1 MEVKGLSFPSS
12 SLAWPRLL
20 LRSNRHGL
28 RALLSVGLVPY
39 LYGFSAQ
46 FPVPRGPKEK
56 WRFHG
61 RVILVSPYT
70 RTSSVSA
77 SFGWGTLPSNQH
89 THTFR
94 GPSLLQDLGQGRGV
108 LSTHPDQ
115 GLYSPHCAGHLSA
128 LTLCRNSRATFRSM
142 AEPDPLASQ
151 FDRLLQVPRCCGA
164 RCSGGSATRRED

>member
-56 WRFHG
+56 RRFHG

-89 THTFR
+89 TR
-94 GPSLLQDLGQGRGV
+94 LQRSQPAPGPRTRERSLVHPPRPGTPQSPLCRAPLSSDLV
-108 LSTHPDQ
+108 SEFP
-115 GLYSPHCAGHLSA
+115 GHL
-128 LTLCRNSRATFRSM
+128 
-142 AEPDPLASQ
+142 P
-151 FDRLLQVPRCCGA
+151 VHG
-164 RCSGGSATRRED
+164 